1 MRDQLLTYY
10 YFLREDEAAYNTLR
24 SFLLNQGWEQAGK
37 TPPDLYSSHVQ
48 PRFYELESGNGR
60 VLVLQSSPDSL
71 SWEQVA
77 GDLSE
82 KAGISDSDL
91 LGTVQ
96 VMITHNTKAQTLL
109 AEVSRHLKSAPL
121 KFELIDGE
129 AWRYAKTT
137 TQTFYAACFN
147 YWGLPHQQFF
157 TSHLPLMEFTII
169 RLHMLAR
176 LMWDRNQAVD
186 RERAQLDRQ
195 LNRILHTDLVN
206 ELHQA
211 HIIEAYE
218 EHLDSLSTAYGKIV
232 NDYALIQDGYQRLTA
247 LLEQLGQQLVQ
258 EPSCRFSEDTKQ
270 QMYQP
275 FERMAEELS
284 RTLNELRFSRES
296 HQAAIEVVRS
306 RIELLLSKENIATQS
321 QIRSLMEINTAV
333 QKQSL
338 TFQFAAGLIEF
349 IVLAYYSH
357 SLWKA
362 LAPDAYHAIAGW
374 IQLVFVIL
382 FSGTTVYM
390 THLLAEYLQGDKHVK
405 QKLLFFSLFL
415 LVILLVVLMASVML
429 SGAAAH

>member
-247 LLEQLGQQLVQ
+247 LLEQLQQQLDVEPCSFSEETGQQI
-258 EPSCRFSEDTKQ
+258 F
-270 QMYQP
+270 QP
-275 FERMAEELS
+275 FQQIEKELRS
-284 RTLNELRFSRES
+284 TLEELRFSRES
-296 HQAAIEVVRS
+296 HQAAIDVVRS
-306 RIELLLSKENIATQS
+306 RIDLLLSKENITTQS
-321 QIRSLMEINTAV
+321 QIRRLMEINTAV

-357 SLWKA
+357 SLWKN

-374 IQLVFVIL
+374 IQLVFVL
-382 FSGTTVYM
+382 AFSGTTVYM

-405 QKLLFFSLFL
+405 KQLLVFSLL
-415 LVILLVVLMASVML
+415 LIVILLVVFAASVLL
-429 SGAAAH
+429 SGPAVH